1 MDPEPA
7 TAGVGGYP
15 KQRVK
20 TMRIL
25 STASLLLAIALS
37 APDATAQD
45 VDHGKDD
52 YKLCASCHGFDAAGN
67 QLVNAPALA
76 GQEAWYLERQ
86 IRNFRAGI
94 RGNSDGDTHGQAMA
108 LMTRGLESDQTIMD
122 IVAYIGTLP
131 AADPASTIDWRRE
144 QWRVT
149 STRNLRRLSRHE
161 RGGQRD
167 AECPGTRLT
176 LDDWY
181 QLRQL
186 QLFRDGSRGAHADD
200 VYGQQMRPMA
210 SVLADDKAMRDVV
223 TYISSLK

>member
-7 TAGVGGYP
+7 TAGVGGNP

-25 STASLLLAIALS
+25 STASLLFALVLS
-37 APDATAQD
+37 APDAPAQD

-52 YKLCASCHGFDAAGN
+52 YKLCASCHGFSGTGN

-76 GQEAWYLERQ
+76 GQESWYLQRQ
-86 IRNFRAGI
+86 LYNFRAGI
-94 RGNSDGDTHGQAMA
+94 RGAASDDTHGQSMA
-108 LMTRGLESDQTIMD
+108 LMTRGLTSDDTIAD

-131 AADPASTIDWRRE
+131 EAKPPITVTGDKDNGKNLYATCAACHGVSAEGNATLNAPALATI
-144 QWRVT
+144 
-149 STRNLRRLSRHE
+149 
-161 RGGQRD
+161 
-167 AECPGTRLT
+167 
-176 LDDWY
+176 DDWY

-186 QLFRDGSRGAHADD
+186 RLFKDGSRGAHADD

-210 SVLADDKAMRDVV
+210 AVLADDNAMRDVV
-223 TYISSLK
+223 AYISSLR

>member
-1 MDPEPA
+1 MA
-7 TAGVGGYP
+7 FF
-15 KQRVK
+15 
-20 TMRIL
+20 
-25 STASLLLAIALS
+25 AL
-37 APDATAQD
+37 DGHAQN
-45 VDHGKDD
+45 VNHGKDD
-52 YKLCASCHGFDAAGN
+52 YKLCASCHGFDGAGN

-76 GQEAWYLERQ
+76 GQESWYLQRQ
-86 IRNFRAGI
+86 IHNFRVGI
-94 RGNSDGDTHGQAMA
+94 RGVVSSDTHGQSMA
-108 LMTRGLESDQTIMD
+108 LMTKGLTSDQTIVD

-131 AADPASTIDWRRE
+131 AANPDSTIAGDE
-144 QWRVT
+144 K
-149 STRNLRRLSRHE
+149 N
-161 RGGQRD
+161 GRD
-167 AECPGTRLT
+167 QYATCAACHGTNAEGNAMLNAPALVT